1 MNKEKL
7 NLLYIEAKENRIVWK
22 GDGKDKRWKF
32 KTEEGLLIAK
42 TSEEKIRIAYLDY
55 IANTYLKYQKDKITY
70 GILYSEWLDSQRDF
84 IGTESGNKHPS
95 TFRRYQRDY
104 ERYIENTIFDNE
116 LVSNITAIKIE
127 RFFLTMV
134 KKHHLTKRSLTNI
147 SGYIK
152 HSILYAR
159 KCGLIS
165 ENPYDLVDISLCKS
179 KCKVIVKQND
189 DRIISS
195 EDILKLTDTL
205 YLRYKSSK
213 YYIQD
218 YAIEL
223 ATLTGMRVG
232 ELAALKWSSI
242 TNKHI
247 LIEFSEHRL
256 DYDDK
261 SCIYSI
267 GETKNRKCRK
277 FPLSDDIKSI
287 LAKIKLIQEEHA
299 IYDEFVFADKNGRVN
314 SHTISCAM
322 TRRCTDAGIAK
333 KSIHDI
339 RRTVSSQLRT
349 MLPVATVSNMLGH
362 TEETNESYYN
372 YDIKSDDEKISCL
385 NKLYKSKYTH
395 LKSVTK
401 CNQKISNKKRTKT
414 L

>member
-1 MNKEKL
+1 MNREKL
-7 NLLYIEAKENRIVWK
+7 NLLYSEAKENRIVWQ

-55 IANTYLKYQKDKITY
+55 IEDTYLKYQKDRITY
-70 GILYSEWLDSQRDF
+70 GILYMEWLDSQRDF

-104 ERYIENTIFDNE
+104 ERYIKNTNFDTE
-116 LVSNITAIKIE
+116 LVSDITAIKIE
-127 RFFLTMV
+127 RFLLSVV
-134 KKHHLTKRSLTNI
+134 KRHQLTKRSLTNI
-147 SGYIK
+147 SGYLK

-179 KCKVIVKQND
+179 KCKIITKQNE

-195 EDILKLTDTL
+195 EDIMKLTNTL
-205 YLRYKSSK
+205 RQRYKSSR

-223 ATLTGMRVG
+223 AIFTGMRVG
-232 ELAALKWSSI
+232 ELAALKWECI
-242 TNKHI
+242 KDDHI
-247 LIEFSEHRL
+247 LIKYSEHRL
-256 DYDDK
+256 DFDDK

-267 GETKNRKCRK
+267 GVTKTRKCRK
-277 FPLSDDIKSI
+277 FPLSDDIRSI
-287 LAKIKLIQEEHA
+287 LTKIKDVQEEHD
-299 IYDEFVFADKNGRVN
+299 IHSDFVFADKNGRVN

-349 MLPVATVSNMLGH
+349 MLPVATVANMMGH

-372 YDIKSDDEKISCL
+372 YDIKSDDEKICCL
-385 NKLYKSKYTH
+385 NNLYKSK
-395 LKSVTK
+395 
-401 CNQKISNKKRTKT
+401 
-414 L
+414 